1 MRVFTNN
8 KGVARSIEAFLA
20 ALLLIGCIALVP
32 TFSAK
37 TQSPDFAS
45 LASEKLTALD
55 NTGQLATL
63 IDAGNWVALKSCID
77 SAIPLTLWYN
87 LTIFDQHMN
96 ELNPFPIC
104 SSGTVSE
111 NINSV
116 DYVSVS
122 PGGMYRVYVLRLQL
136 SQVASQL

>member
-1 MRVFTNN
+1 LRIFSNN
-8 KGVARSIEAFLA
+8 KGQARLIEAFLA
-20 ALLLIGCIALVP
+20 TLLLIGCVALIP
-32 TFSAK
+32 TYSAK
-37 TQSPDFAS
+37 THPPDFAS
-45 LASEKLTALD
+45 IALEKLTTLD
-55 NTGQLATL
+55 NNGQLAAL

-77 SAIPLTLWYN
+77 SVIPLTLWYN

-96 ELNPFPIC
+96 ALNSFPLC

-122 PGGMYRVYVLRLQL
+122 PGGTYRVYILRLQL
-136 SQVASQL
+136 SQVGSQS

>member
-1 MRVFTNN
+1 MRIFTNN

-20 ALLLIGCIALVP
+20 ALLLIGSIALVP

-45 LASEKLTALD
+45 LALERLIALD
-55 NTGQLATL
+55 NNGQLAAL

-87 LTIFDQHMN
+87 LTIFDQYMN
-96 ELNPFPIC
+96 AINPFPLC

-122 PGGMYRVYVLRLQL
+122 LGGTYRVYVLRLQL
-136 SQVASQL
+136 SLVGSQL